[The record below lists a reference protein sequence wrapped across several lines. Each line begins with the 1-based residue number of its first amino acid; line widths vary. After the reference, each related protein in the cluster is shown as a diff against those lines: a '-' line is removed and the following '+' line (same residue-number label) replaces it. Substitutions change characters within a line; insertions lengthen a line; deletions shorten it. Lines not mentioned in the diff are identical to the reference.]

1 MTLDFK
7 KLLKNALMKQMS
19 IQHVDIKESNV
30 QIFGRE
36 ELASCG
42 KVVSRLKELY
52 GENFLLDADYW
63 LFFSGTN
70 LTKEMMD
77 KQLFKVVNS
86 AFQNSANDMKDQ
98 EMRMFT
104 FDSDDVMNVDKP
116 ETAID
121 DVNIVN
127 TPDTDGQNGRAI
139 SDVLASDDDSIDEIK
154 DAVDAELDS
163 DELDSDEGET
173 PDSAEEKEPADEPE
187 ADGDDSEIVADTG
200 DAESAAGDSEDADEE
215 IQGPADGQAEDD
227 DSAEDEDDDEVE
239 IDESVVYPDEGEK
252 FVFLKITMK

>member
-30 QIFGRE
+30 QIFRRE
-36 ELASCG
+36 ELASCE

-86 AFQNSANDMKDQ
+86 AFQNSANDMKEQ

-104 FDSDDVMNVDKP
+104 FDSDDVAKADKP
-116 ETAID
+116 DAAID
-121 DVNIVN
+121 DVNVVN
-127 TPDTDGQNGRAI
+127 TPDSDGQNVRAI
-139 SDVLASDDDSIDEIK
+139 SDVIASDDDGIDEIK

-163 DELDSDEGET
+163 DEGET
-173 PDSAEEKEPADEPE
+173 PDSAGAEETADEPE
-187 ADGDDSEIVADTG
+187 AEADDSEIADTG
-200 DAESAAGDSEDADEE
+200 DAESAAEEHEDADEE
-215 IQGPADGQAEDD
+215 TSGPIDSKAEDD
-227 DSAEDEDDDEVE
+227 DSDEDEDEVE
-239 IDESVVYPDEGEK
+239 IDESVVYPDEGET